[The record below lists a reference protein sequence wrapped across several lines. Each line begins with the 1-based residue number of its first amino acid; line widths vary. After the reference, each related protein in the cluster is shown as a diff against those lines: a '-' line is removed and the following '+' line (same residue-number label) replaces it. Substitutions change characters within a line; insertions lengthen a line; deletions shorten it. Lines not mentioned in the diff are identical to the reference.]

1 MALAAAFLC
10 ALPTAVRVL
19 AASGNPADGLLIAM
33 AVMACLLTPP
43 LLVRDRAKRGWRGV
57 VGKAAPRELA
67 VGVAVWVALSAIAL
81 ALLAALLKAKTHH
94 RGLGGGTFAVFGG
107 AATLGCAVLAAR
119 LVAWA
124 RELIERG
131 FSRRVVSWTTGGLL
145 SAPVL
150 LFGVAALGSVGESA
164 ASLRAVMIDLAL
176 TSAALGYAYVRPA
189 VPPAVPRGVK
199 QAAWPVLALI
209 VVAGFARLE
218 WSHAGDGIERS
229 GGLTAAVVSGLEM
242 WTDRDAD
249 GEGAHFG
256 GHDCDEGDPTRSPRA
271 VDVAGDGIDSN
282 CDGIDA
288 PAVGKDAKLAL
299 PAASASLAGSQATAT
314 AAASSQAMQLARVE
328 SSAASVAAP
337 IDKPDIIVLTLDNV
351 GAQHCST
358 YGYKHDTTPNL
369 DKLAKRATLFKHS
382 YAIGSE
388 TTRALIPIVSGKPAS
403 ATFTSGKEWPRL
415 DSEVDSVAERIKAAG
430 YNTGAVTSFTWLRK
444 DLGYDQG
451 FDHFDETPF
460 REQHPEHMATGALAA
475 KAAKAAHDKLA
486 AKDGPLFLWVH
497 LFDAHRQYLDSKYV
511 KKLGLGTGKRARYD
525 GEVALVDEQVGTIVE
540 HVMGGARASRTL
552 WIVHGTHGEAFG
564 EHDAVGHGGRIAFDE
579 VLRVPLLVAPPG
591 KQAKAARFDRR
602 AVSTLDIAP
611 TMLDYAK
618 ASRKDVKGVSLRPAV
633 EGDAK
638 FERKPVFAFA
648 RNRVVVID
656 WPLKLLVMTRKK
668 GHDRPLLFDLSEDP
682 KEANDLSGDRAADV
696 RRLNALR
703 EKH

>member
-1 MALAAAFLC
+1 MALAGALLC
-10 ALPTAVRVL
+10 AMPTAVRVL

-33 AVMACLLTPP
+33 AVMGCLLTPP
-43 LLVRDRAKRGWRGV
+43 LLMRDRAKRGWRGV

-67 VGVAVWVALSAIAL
+67 VGVAVWVSLSAIAL
-81 ALLAALLKAKTHH
+81 ALLAALLKAKTNH

-107 AATLGCAVLAAR
+107 AATLGCAVLAVR

-131 FSRRVVSWTTGGLL
+131 LSRRVLSWVTGGLL

-150 LFGVAALGSVGESA
+150 LFFVAARA
-164 ASLRAVMIDLAL
+164 ASLRALMIDLAVML
-176 TSAALGYAYVRPA
+176 AALGYAYVRPL
-189 VPPAVPRGVK
+189 PPLVPRGVR

-218 WSHAGDGIERS
+218 WSRAGDSIERS

-256 GHDCDEGDPTRSPRA
+256 GHDCDEGDPSRSPLA
-271 VDVAGDGIDSN
+271 VEVAADGIDSN

-288 PAVGKDAKLAL
+288 PTAGKDAKLAL
-299 PAASASLAGSQATAT
+299 PSASAAATGPQAAGS
-314 AAASSQAMQLARVE
+314 AAASSQATQLARVE
-328 SSAASVAAP
+328 SSAASAAAP
-337 IDKPDIIVLTLDNV
+337 VDRPDIILLTLDNV
-351 GAQHCST
+351 GARHCST
-358 YGYKHDTTPNL
+358 YGYKHNTTPNL
-369 DKLAKRATLFKHS
+369 DKLAERATLFKHS

-415 DSEVDSVAERIKAAG
+415 DSEVESVAERIKAAG

-451 FDHFDETPF
+451 FDHFDESPF
-460 REQHPEHMATGALAA
+460 REQHPEHMATGALAT
-475 KAAKAAHDKLA
+475 KAAIAAHDKLA
-486 AKDGPLFLWVH
+486 GKDGPLFLWVH
-497 LFDAHRQYLDSKYV
+497 LFDAHRQYLDSSYV
-511 KKLGLGTGKRARYD
+511 KKLDLGTGKRARYD
-525 GEVALVDEQVGTIVE
+525 GEVALVDEQVGAIVE
-540 HVMGGARASRTL
+540 HVMGGARASLTL
-552 WIVHGTHGEAFG
+552 FIVHGTHGEAFG

-591 KQAKAARFDRR
+591 KQSAARFDRQ

-618 ASRKDVKGVSLRPAV
+618 ASRKDVMGVSLRRAV

-638 FERKPVFAFA
+638 FEHKPVFAYA
-648 RNRVVVID
+648 RNRVVVVD

-682 KEANDLSGDRAADV
+682 KETNDLSGDRAVDV
-696 RRLNALR
+696 RRLDGLR